1 MGLDILNSRVYDR
14 ATTANHKTTKGV
26 KTMPTEKEIKRIE
39 LATVYE
45 LRLLL
50 TGDDKTEYT
59 KEELL
64 QILDQYARDKNTPV

>member
-1 MGLDILNSRVYDR
+1 
-14 ATTANHKTTKGV
+14 
-26 KTMPTEKEIKRIE
+26 MPTEKEMKKIE

-50 TGDDKTEYT
+50 TSDDKNQYS

>member
-1 MGLDILNSRVYDR
+1 
-14 ATTANHKTTKGV
+14 
-26 KTMPTEKEIKRIE
+26 MPTEKEMKKIE

-45 LRLLL
+45 IRLLL
-50 TGDDKTEYT
+50 TSDEKTEYT

>member
-1 MGLDILNSRVYDR
+1 
-14 ATTANHKTTKGV
+14 
-26 KTMPTEKEIKRIE
+26 MPTEKEMKKIE

-50 TGDDKTEYT
+50 TSDNKEQYS

>member
-1 MGLDILNSRVYDR
+1 
-14 ATTANHKTTKGV
+14 
-26 KTMPTEKEIKRIE
+26 MPTEKEMKKIE

-45 LRLLL
+45 IRLLL
-50 TGDDKTEYT
+50 TSDDKDEYS

>member
-1 MGLDILNSRVYDR
+1 
-14 ATTANHKTTKGV
+14 
-26 KTMPTEKEIKRIE
+26 MPTEKEMKKIE

-45 LRLLL
+45 IRLLL
-50 TGDDKTEYT
+50 TSDEKNQYT

>member
-1 MGLDILNSRVYDR
+1 
-14 ATTANHKTTKGV
+14 
-26 KTMPTEKEIKRIE
+26 MPTEKEMKKIE

-45 LRLLL
+45 LRLLI
-50 TGDDKTEYT
+50 TSDNKEQYS

>member
-1 MGLDILNSRVYDR
+1 
-14 ATTANHKTTKGV
+14 
-26 KTMPTEKEIKRIE
+26 MPTEKEMKKIE

-45 LRLLL
+45 IRLLL
-50 TGDDKTEYT
+50 TSDDKTQYS

>member
-1 MGLDILNSRVYDR
+1 
-14 ATTANHKTTKGV
+14 
-26 KTMPTEKEIKRIE
+26 MPTEKEMKKIE

-50 TGDDKTEYT
+50 TSDEKKQYT

-64 QILDQYARDKNTPV
+64 QILDQYARDKNTPL

>member
-1 MGLDILNSRVYDR
+1 
-14 ATTANHKTTKGV
+14 
-26 KTMPTEKEIKRIE
+26 MPTEKEMKKIE

-45 LRLLL
+45 IRLLL
-50 TGDDKTEYT
+50 TSDDKSQYS

>member
-1 MGLDILNSRVYDR
+1 
-14 ATTANHKTTKGV
+14 
-26 KTMPTEKEIKRIE
+26 MPTEKEMKKIE

-50 TGDDKTEYT
+50 TSDDKAQYT

>member
-1 MGLDILNSRVYDR
+1 
-14 ATTANHKTTKGV
+14 
-26 KTMPTEKEIKRIE
+26 MPTEKEMKKIE

-50 TGDDKTEYT
+50 TSDDKNEYS

>member
-1 MGLDILNSRVYDR
+1 
-14 ATTANHKTTKGV
+14 
-26 KTMPTEKEIKRIE
+26 MPTEKEMKKIE

-50 TGDDKTEYT
+50 TSDEKEQYT

>member
-1 MGLDILNSRVYDR
+1 
-14 ATTANHKTTKGV
+14 
-26 KTMPTEKEIKRIE
+26 MPTEKEMKKIE

-50 TGDDKTEYT
+50 TSDDKSQYS

>member
-1 MGLDILNSRVYDR
+1 
-14 ATTANHKTTKGV
+14 
-26 KTMPTEKEIKRIE
+26 MPTEKEMKKIE

-45 LRLLL
+45 IRLLL
-50 TGDDKTEYT
+50 TSDDKTEYT